1 MTLCLMSAL
10 QDARHLC
17 WKLRVEAFAVYLMG
31 LWRHLDR
38 KNKIWRIM
46 NRNRKN
52 QSFFRIF
59 GWILSFLNTRLHKMR
74 FSGRNKADIKKLS
87 EDLKCLVESYKAV
100 GVLIWHLEPCWNEI
114 WSVAILKHSANI
126 NVFLR
131 NFQLWDVPDVRISTF
146 WSKFLKN
153 WIFHEI
159 LKKLLL

>member
-1 MTLCLMSAL
+1 MPDVRITRCTSSLLKTESRSLC
-10 QDARHLC
+10 
-17 WKLRVEAFAVYLMG
+17 G
-31 LWRHLDR
+31 LFDGLVASFGQ
-38 KNKIWRIM
+38 KE
-46 NRNRKN
+46 RNLAHYES
-52 QSFFRIF
+52 QSKKSCIFRIF

-114 WSVAILKHSANI
+114 WSVEILKYFANI